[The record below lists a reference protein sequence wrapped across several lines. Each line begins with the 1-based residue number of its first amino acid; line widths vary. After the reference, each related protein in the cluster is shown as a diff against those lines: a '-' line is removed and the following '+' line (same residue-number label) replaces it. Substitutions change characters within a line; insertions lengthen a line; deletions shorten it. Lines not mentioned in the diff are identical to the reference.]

1 MRSTLVTLASVALLL
16 GAVDARAA
24 GWTQPTGGLYLKLWE
39 RSLVGG
45 TAYLADGS
53 TDEVSETFVDQ
64 ALNLYLEYGLTD
76 ALTLV
81 AFGSPV
87 GYAAYGDESA
97 IYVGPLAAGLRYGLP
112 LGAARL
118 AIEAH
123 YGYAPDVGT
132 DSLGGGV
139 VDGEAYVYVPAVE
152 THRVEGE
159 LQLGVPLSFGWTA
172 ASAGYRWLSHD
183 DLDPVIYGFAQL
195 GWHASDA
202 WVLDL
207 HLNLH
212 EPSGVDLEVANVAG
226 AGQTRYLGFG
236 VGASWWWAQAW
247 ALALGFEGVAYAQS
261 NAATP
266 TLTVGVE
273 YSSTR

>member
-1 MRSTLVTLASVALLL
+1 MRHPLTVLTAAALVA
-16 GAVDARAA
+16 GAADAHAG
-24 GWTQPTGGLYLKLWE
+24 GWTQPTGALYLKLWE
-39 RSLVGG
+39 RSLFGDR
-45 TAYLADGS
+45 AYLADGS
-53 TDEVSETFVDQ
+53 SAEVPETFVDQ

-97 IYVGPLAAGLRYGLP
+97 VYVGPLAAGLRYGLP
-112 LGAARL
+112 LGRARV
-118 AIEAH
+118 AVEAH

-139 VDGEAYVYVPAVE
+139 VDGEPFAYVPTVE

-159 LQLGVPLSFGWTA
+159 LQLGVPLSFGWTT

-183 DLDPVIYGFAQL
+183 DLDPVLYGFAQL
-195 GWHASDA
+195 GWQASAA

-207 HLNLH
+207 HFNLH
-212 EPSGVDLEVANVAG
+212 EPSGVDIEATNVAG

-236 VGASWWWAQAW
+236 VGASWWFAQRW